1 MNNRYLTDLAK
12 QRRAWH
18 IPVGFLSALFTIIAV
33 EVWAEDSPVGED
45 FFIWLAA
52 HITVVVFMLLP
63 LLFILRWR
71 RRQRDARVIAE
82 KLARRKETAI
92 PLDKLPGVLGVRKAN
107 VKVADLKHKGFLQ
120 RIEIEN
126 GALLLDNPAQKAAV
140 EAPDGDVIQQIRRLN
155 DEIDDAAV
163 SERIDRIE
171 KVTAGILRTL
181 QERPD
186 RADDARRFMSYY
198 LPTTL
203 KLLESY
209 RLMEKQSYQG
219 ENIQAARHR
228 IEAVLDKLVT
238 AAERQQDKL
247 FDAEAMDVEAEIN
260 VLETMMASAG
270 LMAKKA

>member
-18 IPVGFLSALFTIIAV
+18 IPVGILSALLTIVAV
-33 EVWAEDSPVGED
+33 EVWVEDSPVGED
-45 FFIWLAA
+45 FFIWLMA
-52 HITVVVFMLLP
+52 HITVVAFMLLP

-71 RRQRDARVIAE
+71 RRQRDARAIAE
-82 KLARRKETAI
+82 KLVRRKEAAI
-92 PLDKLPGVLGVRKAN
+92 PLEKLSGLLGVRKAD
-107 VKVADLKHKGFLQ
+107 VKVADLKRKGFLQ
-120 RIEIEN
+120 RIEIDD
-126 GALLLDNPAQKAAV
+126 GALLLDNPAQNAVV

-171 KVTAGILRTL
+171 KVTVGILRIL
-181 QERPD
+181 QERPE
-186 RADDARRFMSYY
+186 RADDARRFMNYY
-198 LPTTL
+198 LPATL

-219 ENIQAARHR
+219 ENIQAARRR
-228 IEAVLDKLVT
+228 IEAILDKLVT

-247 FDAEAMDVEAEIN
+247 FAAEAMDVEAEIH
-260 VLETMMASAG
+260 VLETMMTSDG
-270 LMAKKA
+270 LIEKKL